1 MAKTKRKIE
10 RKNSKYNK
18 HLWDL
23 KWKKMSILL
32 KLKTSQ
38 NKNNY
43 FNLKEEYDKVNIV
56 WIDCMSVL
64 HVVNETEMNYS
75 ISI

>member
-1 MAKTKRKIE
+1 
-10 RKNSKYNK
+10 
-18 HLWDL
+18 
-23 KWKKMSILL
+23 MSILL

-64 HVVNETEMNYS
+64 HIVNETEMNYKVAFD
-75 ISI
+75 